1 MARSVSRALA
11 ILFAVRA
18 AGRPLGLAELAA
30 DVDLDKATLLRLLGD
45 LIERDLIR
53 LDGHAKLY
61 NLGFGLVELAA
72 GLWQGADGLG
82 PIRPLVAALN
92 DETQHTVGFD
102 VRAGLD
108 HLTLVA
114 YEGLLAVKA
123 SYRVGA
129 RAPLH
134 SGAAGQ
140 AILAHSSVSVR
151 EAIFGS
157 ALQALTSRTIVDAD
171 DLRDRLSEVR
181 RLGYAATKGERIEG
195 LIGIAAPVF
204 DADGLAVGALVVV
217 APESRSG
224 DGLLQLGRHIPSLKR
239 RAEQASALIS
249 TMGLRGYG
257 LADEP
262 RASALIHEPST
273 AGTPEAALDG

>member
-1 MARSVSRALA
+1 MARSVTRALA
-11 ILFAVRA
+11 VLFAVRA

-30 DVDLDKATLLRLLGD
+30 EVDLDKATILRLLGD

-53 LDGHAKLY
+53 LDGAAKLY

-72 GLWQGADGLG
+72 GLWQGADGLAAV
-82 PIRPLVAALN
+82 RPLLAELN
-92 DETQHTVGFD
+92 EETQHTVGFD
-102 VRAGLD
+102 VRVGFD

-140 AILAHSSVSVR
+140 AILAHSSDSVR
-151 EAIFGS
+151 EAILGS
-157 ALQALTSRTIVDAD
+157 ALQALTSRTIVDPD

-204 DADGLAVGALVVV
+204 DAGGLAVGALVVV
-217 APESRSG
+217 APESRTG
-224 DGLLQLGRHIPSLKR
+224 DALTQLSLHIPSLKR
-239 RAEQASALIS
+239 RAEHASALIS
-249 TMGLRGYG
+249 IMGLNGSG
-257 LADEP
+257 LAAQA
-262 RASALIHEPST
+262 RASALIREPGIT
-273 AGTPEAALDG
+273 GIPEAAFDG